1 MGRVTVSARL
11 RRYRE
16 QVEELLDRSVTPP
29 ARSRR
34 SLGLVATLRS
44 SPPHLPHAVDD
55 VQIPAR
61 ILPCKRP
68 DLDSGVLLRGAT
80 VTDLLATP
88 TEAERWP
95 RLRLASYPFR
105 PRRAQR
111 PLLLRR
117 RLDRAARRRKATARH
132 GSGHGS
138 PGGPVAAFVRDGS
151 RTTGASASRS
161 WPLCSS
167 NGGNAFGPSAVSR
180 LDTPRGT
187 LQCNRRSCQRPLVV
201 ALAGSGRVCSR
212 PIFDQAVHR
221 VRTRRLATAAA
232 EPDAG

>member
-1 MGRVTVSARL
+1 MGSVTVSARL
-11 RRYRE
+11 RRNRE
-16 QVEELLDRSVTPP
+16 QVEDLLDRSVTPP

-55 VQIPAR
+55 VQIPGR

-88 TEAERWP
+88 TEAERCP

-111 PLLLRR
+111 PLLLGDKGEVAPAVMTAIVAVWSEAIASVGCEGVAVVVRHG
-117 RLDRAARRRKATARH
+117 RASRYRSGIGEFARR
-132 GSGHGS
+132 
-138 PGGPVAAFVRDGS
+138 
-151 RTTGASASRS
+151 
-161 WPLCSS
+161 C
-167 NGGNAFGPSAVSR
+167 
-180 LDTPRGT
+180 
-187 LQCNRRSCQRPLVV
+187 
-201 ALAGSGRVCSR
+201 
-212 PIFDQAVHR
+212 
-221 VRTRRLATAAA
+221 
-232 EPDAG
+232 